1 MRVLLIDGEEIM
13 ARSVTLALRCE
24 EICVDAAEDG
34 EDGLDLARHFDYD
47 AVVMER
53 ELPDMNGADFIRKLR
68 AAQVRTPV
76 LVLSR
81 CAAVDSKV
89 AALKA
94 GADDYLVK
102 PFHQAE
108 LVGRIRALVRR
119 SRGHANSA
127 IAIGAVTL
135 DLFARTVEA
144 NGNRVHLT
152 DMEYQILELLSL
164 RRGVTIPRET
174 FINHLYGDGEGPESK
189 TIELFVCKL
198 RKKLAAATGGQN
210 FIETVRERGYLLPT
224 AQAA

>member
-1 MRVLLIDGEEIM
+1 M
-13 ARSVTLALRCE
+13 ARSVTLALRCD
-24 EICVDAAEDG
+24 EICVDVAEGG
-34 EDGLDLARHFDYD
+34 EDALNLVRHLDYD
-47 AVVMER
+47 AVVTEME
-53 ELPDMNGADFIRKLR
+53 LADMKGADFIRKLR
-68 AAQVRTPV
+68 ASLIQTPV

-81 CAAVDSKV
+81 CGLVESKV

-94 GADDYLVK
+94 GADDYMIK

-108 LVGRIRALVRR
+108 LVGRVRALVRR
-119 SRGHANSA
+119 SRGYANSA

-135 DLFARTVEA
+135 NLSARTVEV

-164 RRGVTIPRET
+164 RRGSTIARET

-210 FIETVRERGYLLPT
+210 FIETVRERGYLLPV